1 MTDAK
6 EQCSEAVIILDNRS
20 PEGLL
25 FCGEWLSLGEMT
37 GGRMGL
43 KRVMEWSLL
52 LAALGVVRAGAQ
64 VGDEPAT
71 TLINRGAIVYSKSLD
86 KMYVV
91 DQLHDAVLAVRANG
105 AVKRVKIGGTPDA
118 IAVNDRTGMVYVA
131 SPDGKSASVID
142 GRSDAVVATLPMEG
156 LPYAIAVD
164 ELANKVYVAS
174 TYSNMLAVIDG
185 TTNAVSKVKTG
196 SADAVV
202 VDAARKQ
209 IYLMGYESNTITVV
223 KQATGEIAKIP
234 AGEMHLWGVA
244 LDGGT
249 LLVTHVQGAT
259 VEAIDVDSG
268 SSTTIA
274 TGAMPC
280 AVAVNPSTGL
290 AYVANYGDGSVTAV
304 DVRRGV
310 AVGTVK
316 VGKHPEGIAVD
327 PASGLVYVV
336 NTGDATVSEIEE
348 KNLRVVK
355 TMKAGEH
362 PYAVAVNAKDRTVYI
377 ANLGQGTFTVL
388 GR

>member
-1 MTDAK
+1 M
-6 EQCSEAVIILDNRS
+6 IILDNRS
-20 PEGLL
+20 SKGLL
-25 FCGEWLSLGEMT
+25 FCGEWLSLGEMA
-37 GGRMGL
+37 GASMGW
-43 KRVMEWSLL
+43 KSVMGWGLL
-52 LAALGVVRAGAQ
+52 LTATSGGVCAGAR
-64 VGDEPAT
+64 VGDEPKT

-91 DQLHDAVLAVRANG
+91 DQMHDAVLAVRADG
-105 AVKRVKIGGTPDA
+105 AVKRVKIEATPDA

-185 TTNAVSKVKTG
+185 ATNAVSKVKTG

-209 IYLMGYESNTITVV
+209 IYLMGYESDTITVV
-223 KQATGEIAKIP
+223 KQATGEVAKIP
-234 AGEMHLWGVA
+234 AGEMHLWGIA
-244 LDGGT
+244 LDGRT

-259 VEAIDVDSG
+259 VERIDVESG

-290 AYVANYGDGSVTAV
+290 VYVANYGDGSVTAI
-304 DVRRGV
+304 DARRGV

-336 NTGDATVSEIEE
+336 NTGDGTVSEIEE
-348 KNLRVVK
+348 KNFRVVK
-355 TMKAGEH
+355 TMSAGEH
-362 PYAVAVNAKDRTVYI
+362 PYAVAVNTKDHTVYI
-377 ANLGQGTFTVL
+377 ANFGQTAFTVL